1 MLLHH
6 STGSMIA
13 VLQEMEEN
21 GTCTHNETL
30 QYLFLMLSKVA
41 LNTLVLS
48 FWLRSITRSFLG
60 IFSISIY
67 LADLVLIG
75 CISWIWWFRE
85 NLDIHKS
92 MCFTLAHS
100 SSVYSM
106 LPLPVLLVG
115 TLDYAYVRH
124 MAVPQNSPSRT
135 ASHCMA
141 VVLVWTLAC
150 FYSLWYTNS
159 ELLTIQYNE
168 EINALVCPVH
178 GSAVVSYFNF
188 SLSIVA
194 SAVLLLHCR
203 GISHWVRLV
212 NKLNSRKSWPFTP
225 RSDIAFSNMAEKLK
239 ERTAGELCTDDDQQS
254 RPPLLVSLTLCFV
267 FNWTPYLIMSV
278 ACDLL
283 GFAVPAYATVNLLW
297 MACANSL
304 ITGLAFWYSS
314 DELGPFCK
322 LPDDICA
329 WSFYWHLSKEDCQW
343 STSKKHNRLS
353 ICSER
358 LLHQV

>member
-225 RSDIAFSNMAEKLK
+225 RI
-239 ERTAGELCTDDDQQS
+239 
-254 RPPLLVSLTLCFV
+254 SLTLCFV

-304 ITGLAFWYSS
+304 ITGLAFWQSCCPQPLRA
-314 DELGPFCK
+314 DLFC
-322 LPDDICA
+322 
-329 WSFYWHLSKEDCQW
+329 
-343 STSKKHNRLS
+343 
-353 ICSER
+353 
-358 LLHQV
+358 